1 MRGAC
6 ESSTRRQ
13 AGSQEANDGVK
24 SALAEWMGRLEAA
37 ARDAQAEGAIDPAED
52 AQQLAFELD
61 SYLLLARPVRRQP
74 RIDAD
79 RSRAA
84 RRRATAGRGGGRNDR
99 IILAPEIS
107 AAR

>member
-52 AQQLAFELD
+52 ARQLAFELD
-61 SYLLLARPVRRQP
+61 SYLLLANAQFVVSRESTP
-74 RIDAD
+74 ID
-79 RSRAA
+79 RA
-84 RRRATAGRGGGRNDR
+84 RRAVERRLDEAAVATTG
-99 IILAPEIS
+99 
-107 AAR
+107 